1 MCLNSDLNIIFL
13 CIKCGILVIYVCVN
27 IIDFKDIFNI
37 LKVIGFFFVG
47 IVIFI
52 LILYCN
58 L

>member
-1 MCLNSDLNIIFL
+1 MCLNSDLNIIFYVL
-13 CIKCGILVIYVCVN
+13 SVVFVIYVCVN